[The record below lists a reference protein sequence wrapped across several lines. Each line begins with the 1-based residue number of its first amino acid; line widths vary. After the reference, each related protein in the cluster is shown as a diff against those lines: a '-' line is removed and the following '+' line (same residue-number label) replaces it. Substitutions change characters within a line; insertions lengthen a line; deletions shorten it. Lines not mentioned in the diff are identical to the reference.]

1 MKANVTVVHRTP
13 GGWAW
18 AADAKKQKF
27 ISHGWWQLKPD
38 INLDLVPGDT
48 IDKLLDRIA
57 A

>member
-18 AADAKKQKF
+18 GAGEKQGKF
-27 ISHGWWQLKPD
+27 IAHGWWQLKD
-38 INLDLVPGDT
+38 GLNLDLVPGDT